1 MVKHIKLYVRR
12 EISRLID
19 CRAGVAAVEAAMIM
33 PFLIIFLF
41 GSIEFSRSLY
51 IQSELERAV
60 NLTTR
65 YVMLNPE
72 QTEAQF
78 KTELT
83 SKLDTVD
90 SGNIV
95 AITATRGTNADGN
108 NTVQLT
114 VTYSFQF
121 LIPFMTQDPIQ
132 LSATQTI
139 VTS

>member
-1 MVKHIKLYVRR
+1 MVEHTIKNKWGWMKSFVK
-12 EISRLID
+12 
-19 CRAGVAAVEAAMIM
+19 CRSGVAAVEAAMIM
-33 PFLIIFLF
+33 PFLVIFLF

-65 YVMLNPE
+65 YVMLNPDL
-72 QTEAQF
+72 TEAEF

-83 SKLDTVD
+83 SNLDSVD
-90 SGNIV
+90 SDNISAV
-95 AITATRGTNADGN
+95 TATKGTDADGN
-108 NTVQLT
+108 NTVQLN

-132 LSATQTI
+132 LIATQTI